1 MNFKEADFNVKLA
14 NVLMI
19 FGGFS
24 TIFIPII
31 GAGFFIAS
39 ICLTYSRMNTKMA
52 HTFVAALLGLISCL
66 IIFIISIVHTL

>member
-19 FGGFS
+19 FGGFF

-39 ICLTYSRMNTKMA
+39 SCLTYSRMNTKMA

-66 IIFIISIVHTL
+66 IIFIISIVNTL